1 MKDVEVVPHTP
12 RSRGRGQEAETNLNA
27 TKTTI
32 PIMTDTLINMIGM
45 KETTRGFIK
54 VTNLGGN
61 LIIRM
66 MHIRRQKCV
75 HSSKE

>member
-1 MKDVEVVPHTP
+1 MRDVEVVPHTP
-12 RSRGRGQEAETNLNA
+12 GSRGRGQEAETNLNA

-32 PIMTDTLINMIGM
+32 PITTDTLRNMIGM
-45 KETTRGFIK
+45 KETTQRFTRE
-54 VTNLGGN
+54 TNLGGN